1 MLELHGKAKV
11 MLLDKTHG
19 MAYVEAGSGAAVVF
33 IHGSLCDFRYW
44 KPQLDAM
51 SGRFRIVTP
60 SLSHYYPQLP
70 SSRREPFTWTA
81 HVQQVT
87 AFLERLRSQP
97 IHLVG
102 HSRGAC
108 IAYQA
113 ALRSPHLAA
122 SLTLV
127 DPGGPNER
135 DAPDGSPPSGDARAV
150 RARAV
155 KLIAQGAV
163 DEGLKLFVDSTSR
176 VGFWERSK
184 PVFQDMARDN
194 AATLALQIADELPIY
209 RESEANTLRCPVL
222 LLDGARSPAVY
233 RDNADGL
240 HRWIPHSQRATIQG
254 ASHGLTWSHA
264 ATFDTQLSAFLAMA
278 AAQRG

>member
-1 MLELHGKAKV
+1 MLELRSKAKV
-11 MLLDKTHG
+11 MLLDEAHG
-19 MAYVEAGSGAAVVF
+19 MAYVEAGVGAAVVF

-44 KPQLDAM
+44 KPQLDSM
-51 SGRFRIVTP
+51 SGRYRIVTP

-70 SSRREPFTWTA
+70 SSGREPFTWTS

-87 AFLERLRSQP
+87 AFLQRLSPRP

-102 HSRGAC
+102 HSRGAS

-113 ALRSPHLAA
+113 ALKSPQLAA

-127 DPGGPNER
+127 DPGGANER

-155 KLIAQGAV
+155 ELIAQGSV
-163 DEGLKLFVDSTSR
+163 DEGLKLFVDSTSC

-194 AATLALQIADELPIY
+194 AATLALQIADELPVY
-209 RESEANTLRCPVL
+209 RKSDADTLRCPVL
-222 LLDGARSPAVY
+222 LVDGVRSPAVY
-233 RDNADGL
+233 RDNADAL
-240 HRWIPHSQRATIQG
+240 HRWVLDSRRVTIQG

-264 ATFDTQLSAFLAMA
+264 ATFNAQLSAFLAGGG
-278 AAQRG
+278 Q

>member
-1 MLELHGKAKV
+1 MRELRRKAKV
-11 MLLDKTHG
+11 MLLDETHG
-19 MAYVEAGSGAAVVF
+19 MAYVEAGSGAPVVF

-44 KPQLDAM
+44 NPQLVAM
-51 SGRFRIVTP
+51 SGRFRIITP

-70 SSRREPFTWTA
+70 SSSREAFTWTA

-87 AFLERLRSQP
+87 GFLQRLGSQP
-97 IHLVG
+97 VHLVG
-102 HSRGAC
+102 HSRGGC
-108 IAYQA
+108 IAYQT
-113 ALRSPHLAA
+113 ALQSPLLVA

-135 DAPDGSPPSGDARAV
+135 DAPAGPPSGDSHAV

-155 KLIAQGAV
+155 ELIAQGAV

-184 PVFQDMARDN
+184 PVFQEMARDN
-194 AATLALQIADELPIY
+194 AATLARQIADQLPFY
-209 RESEANTLRCPVL
+209 RESDAATLRLPVFL
-222 LLDGARSPAVY
+222 IDGARSPAVY
-233 RDNADGL
+233 RHNADVL
-240 HRWIPHSQRATIQG
+240 HRWIPDSHRATFKG

-264 ATFDTQLSAFLAMA
+264 ATFDAELSAFLATA
-278 AAQRG
+278 TAPHG